1 MVITKVIHLTEDEL
15 EVLVSAGKLI
25 KSVKLAQEAAQT
37 EKVEATLDE
46 NTQAMFVA
54 LEKVLDTS
62 LNLNGTDKTSEE

>member
-25 KSVKLAQEAAQT
+25 KSVKLAQEAAQA

-46 NTQAMFVA
+46 NTQSMFVA
-54 LEKVLDTS
+54 LAKVLDTS
-62 LNLNGTDKTSEE
+62 LNLNGTDKVSEE